1 MRLNNSVIRC
11 YISAFMSLT
20 PYERPESHL
29 KLMSGRLRLRI
40 RSRFFR
46 PARGWAIVLVAVLV
60 ASCVQSG
67 EQGETEQGPDGESSS
82 AGAIGSVA
90 APDARWARGLIGS
103 AHDFRQADGAALD
116 LCTPCHTPHVSLGKA
131 PLLDRRPQVY
141 QAAQSYEARGVELDA
156 SSLLCLSCHDGIT
169 ARDVYGYAHA
179 VRGPGKIG
187 GSWIGT
193 GSLTSHPI
201 GAKYPLTE
209 PTYHDPA
216 SVTASGRIKLPDGR
230 VQCISCHDPHNS
242 HRVEGML
249 VDRNDA
255 SRLCLACHRL

>member
-1 MRLNNSVIRC
+1 
-11 YISAFMSLT
+11 MSLT
-20 PYERPESHL
+20 PHARPGSIF
-29 KLMSGRLRLRI
+29 KFISGRLRLRF
-40 RSRFFR
+40 RTPSFR
-46 PARGWAIVLVAVLV
+46 PVRGMAILVAAVFV
-60 ASCVQSG
+60 ASCVQNG
-67 EQGETEQGPDGESSS
+67 QPGETEDGPEGASS
-82 AGAIGSVA
+82 ASGSIDSVA
-90 APDARWARGLIGS
+90 GPDARWARGLIGS

-141 QAAQSYEARGVELDA
+141 QAARSYQARGVELDA

-169 ARDVYGYAHA
+169 ARDVYSYGHS

-201 GAKYPLTE
+201 GARYPLTE
-209 PTYHDPA
+209 PTYHDAA

>member
-1 MRLNNSVIRC
+1 
-11 YISAFMSLT
+11 MSLK
-20 PYERPESHL
+20 PHERLKSHL
-29 KLMSGRLRLRI
+29 IFMSGRFRLRF
-40 RSRFFR
+40 RSFLFH
-46 PARGWAIVLVAVLV
+46 PAGGWAILLAAAFL
-60 ASCVQSG
+60 ASCVQNGKQS
-67 EQGETEQGPDGESSS
+67 ETDQGPHGEDSP
-82 AGAIGSVA
+82 AGAISSIA

-141 QAAQSYEARGVELDA
+141 QAARSYEARGVELDA

-169 ARDVYGYAHA
+169 ARDVYSYAHA
-179 VRGPGKIG
+179 VRGPGKLG

-201 GAKYPLTE
+201 GARYPLTE
-209 PTYHDPA
+209 PTYHDAA